1 MIGTDKEKEE
11 TTDTEKVYFQKV
23 EEIELYFG
31 KKPCEAVRTDLK
43 EHNWGWY
50 LTKKCRYNEYSEE
63 NAYLVTDYWFANYG
77 VAVLG
82 KKNCIKAET
91 KINEQIP
98 GSLIQR
104 FENEERK
111 QGITN
116 FLCTVRKLIFSNGD
130 CCLELNEEYFGRV
143 SCDTIIMVM
152 IYNADNGLIG
162 LDHCLKIEKD
172 FQGKGTL
179 YDHLYIPA
187 DEYISRIAVRL
198 TPCPPEE

>member
-43 EHNWGWY
+43 EHNWGWH
-50 LTKKCRYNEYSEE
+50 LTKKCRYNEYSEK

-111 QGITN
+111 QGIIN
-116 FLCTVRKLIFSNGD
+116 LLCTVRKLIFSNGN
-130 CCLELNEEYFGRV
+130 CCLELNGEYFGRI
-143 SCDTIIMVM
+143 SRDTMIRVM
-152 IYNADNGLIG
+152 IYNADNELIG
-162 LDHCLKIEKD
+162 LYHCLKIEKD
-172 FQGKGTL
+172 FQGKGTF

>member
-43 EHNWGWY
+43 EHNWGWH
-50 LTKKCRYNEYSEE
+50 LTKKCWYNEYSEE

-91 KINEQIP
+91 KINEQILKP
-98 GSLIQR
+98 KKKESFNKHIKITPLGGYKKHADSLI
-104 FENEERK
+104 
-111 QGITN
+111 
-116 FLCTVRKLIFSNGD
+116 
-130 CCLELNEEYFGRV
+130 
-143 SCDTIIMVM
+143 
-152 IYNADNGLIG
+152 
-162 LDHCLKIEKD
+162 
-172 FQGKGTL
+172 
-179 YDHLYIPA
+179 
-187 DEYISRIAVRL
+187 
-198 TPCPPEE
+198 